1 MSGEDQFSAYIQSII
16 YKFVNHLSEN
26 EISGETEE
34 HFCICV
40 KSIIKAYEGK
50 LQDVKAALKNV
61 TKVFKTRNQLKNE
74 QIRQLQRTIRKL
86 REQLDSTCEECKQK
100 ITTEDFSSL
109 SVQEKTKV
117 ITIRKCFL

>member
-1 MSGEDQFSAYIQSII
+1 MSGEDQSFNLYIQDII

-26 EISGETEE
+26 EISGETRD

-40 KSIIKAYEGK
+40 NSIIKAYEGK

-74 QIRQLQRTIRKL
+74 QIRQLRRTIRKL

-100 ITTEDFSSL
+100 IPTEDL
-109 SVQEKTKV
+109 SFLSMQDKTKV
-117 ITIRKCFL
+117 ITTR